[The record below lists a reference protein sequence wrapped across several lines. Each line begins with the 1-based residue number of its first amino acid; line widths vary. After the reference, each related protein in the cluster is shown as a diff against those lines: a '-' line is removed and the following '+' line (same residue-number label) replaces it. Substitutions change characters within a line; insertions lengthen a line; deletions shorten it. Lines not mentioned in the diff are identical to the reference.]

1 MLEDTL
7 NWMAAAYSL
16 SPTFPIP
23 AHFVAVNS
31 GIENVSSVTPNRLR
45 GFR

>member
-31 GIENVSSVTPNRLR
+31 GIENVNCVTPNRLH